1 MLLLGR
7 AALVAQRPVKLS
19 RGRSVG
25 LCVGRSVGL
34 SSALWKKG
42 GSDPDAVWHHRSN
55 GSSHEARVLGFE
67 DRSMGKGTF
76 GANLGRAIV
85 TNGDFTAYVCDSAA
99 TRPFSQISLG
109 RLVSFS
115 KKLCNRSARQS
126 ACLSLNRSRSTRKV
140 FERFSYAHKSNSD
153 RRVAVI
159 WRLIAI

>member
-7 AALVAQRPVKLS
+7 AALVAQRPIVVKLS

-34 SSALWKKG
+34 SSALWKNG
-42 GSDPDAVWHHRSN
+42 GSDPDAVWHHRSD

-85 TNGDFTAYVCDSAA
+85 TNGDFTAYVRDSAA
-99 TRPFSQISLG
+99 TRPSSQITLG
-109 RLVSFS
+109 RLVSQLHRGLYCTLAS
-115 KKLCNRSARQS
+115 
-126 ACLSLNRSRSTRKV
+126 LSHSVRN
-140 FERFSYAHKSNSD
+140 
-153 RRVAVI
+153 
-159 WRLIAI
+159 